1 MVLYADGS
9 PTIVN
14 EIISIFDLDYSPKHR
29 HGLGKCSTLRFVKST
44 KEGEPVHQD
53 APGSYYSPGALATL
67 GPPSSAKNV
76 GEFDTMAEELARLG
90 SAHVYKLVCVGP
102 LWGALHKVLVKVGPS
117 DLAPPTIKLV
127 TQAI

>member
-1 MVLYADGS
+1 MILLTRAFAICAEITKASSWSV
-9 PTIVN
+9 TIRLFLLL
-14 EIISIFDLDYSPKHR
+14 E
-29 HGLGKCSTLRFVKST
+29 GKCSTLRFVKST